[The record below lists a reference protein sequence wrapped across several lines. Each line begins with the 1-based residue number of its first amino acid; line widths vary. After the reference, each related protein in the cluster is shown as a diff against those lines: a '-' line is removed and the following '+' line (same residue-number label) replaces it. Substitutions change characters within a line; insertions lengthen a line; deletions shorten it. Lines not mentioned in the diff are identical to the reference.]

1 MTQMID
7 CPIWGEGFEASS
19 YSQWST
25 AEIPFYDEAHIDS
38 PRAGGMFRLSEEAF
52 RSIRSSPLKR
62 TQKLKISEWI
72 WLQRKGNTQPP
83 FVTRNVIESVTK
95 ASGGTTT
102 PIPVRAQKLLQY
114 LIDQTENIGD
124 QVPIGK
130 YGYEVLI
137 VSESTEW
144 TEIFFLLKE
153 LTSQGLIDYT
163 DARNPA
169 QCLPMVTARGYSHIH
184 PPNVV
189 HGEYTMKVFISH
201 SGKDAA
207 LARGLVNLIQKAMRL
222 SSDDIRCSSVD
233 GYRLPGGASTD
244 ELLRAEIHDA
254 ELVVGLITPD
264 SIKSLYVAFE
274 LGARWGAH
282 KPMIPL
288 LASGATPE
296 DLTGPLAGI
305 NALSCDNYSQVTQL
319 IEETASKLNISVE
332 KISSCTD
339 EINKLTELSSHTF
352 QESQERL
359 AETLEQPDQA
369 DIAPMHDKAKEL
381 LLEATKNNAGFI
393 GLFSSRE
400 GTSVQAGQKTMNTRG
415 NHRSET
421 EWMSALDSLS
431 SDGLV
436 IDHSGNQVRFDVTA
450 KGYEIADELRK
461 HDPPSP

>member
-1 MTQMID
+1 MTHLIH

-25 AEIPFYDEAHIDS
+25 TEIPFYDEALIDS
-38 PRAGGMFRLSEEAF
+38 PRAGGLFRLSEEAF
-52 RSIRSSPLKR
+52 RSIRFSPLKK

-102 PIPVRAQKLLQY
+102 SIPVRAQKLLQY

-144 TEIFFLLKE
+144 TEIFFLLRE
-153 LTSQGLIDYT
+153 LTSQNLIDYT
-163 DARNPA
+163 DTRDPA
-169 QCLPMVTARGYSHIH
+169 KCLPMVTARGHSHTH
-184 PPNVV
+184 PPDEV

-201 SGKDAA
+201 SGKDVA
-207 LARGLVNLIQKAMRL
+207 LAKGLVNLLQKAMRL

-233 GYRLPGGASTD
+233 GYRLPAGASTD
-244 ELLRAEIHDA
+244 ELLRAEIHEA

-274 LGARWGAH
+274 LGARWGAN
-282 KPMIPL
+282 KLMIPL

-296 DLTGPLAGI
+296 HLTGPLAGI

-319 IEETASKLNISVE
+319 IEETASKLNISAE

-339 EINKLTELSSHTF
+339 EINQLTQLSSHTV
-352 QESQERL
+352 QESQ
-359 AETLEQPDQA
+359 APPTETLKQHAQA

-393 GLFSSRE
+393 GRFSSRD
-400 GTSVQAGQKTMNTRG
+400 GTSIRAGQKTMNARG
-415 NHRSET
+415 SHRSET
-421 EWMSALDSLS
+421 EWLTALDQLI

-436 IDHSGNQVRFDVTA
+436 SDHSGNQVRYDVTA

-461 HDPPSP
+461 HDPPSH